1 MRLWSTKLR
10 YFGILLTAFSIR
22 LWLSLFPVDILK
34 LFSNKNVGS
43 PKVGLHLSQYFD
55 SKWCQDEI
63 QIALRFSHYVKCHR
77 CQHTFFSFLRIWMVF
92 WKSPF
97 AYFLFKVIFRR
108 NCASDIWQHFI
119 PFRILILKKCKRQK
133 RYLKWD
139 RVKFKSLGRC

>member
-1 MRLWSTKLR
+1 M
-10 YFGILLTAFSIR
+10 
-22 LWLSLFPVDILK
+22 FPGDILK
-34 LFSNKNVGS
+34 LFWNKNVGS

-63 QIALRFSHYVKCHR
+63 QITLRFSHYVKCHR

-133 RYLKWD
+133 VFKMGQSEIWKPGSVLKTYPQFELYTVAISTSCTT
-139 RVKFKSLGRC
+139 RLS